1 MRRQLSLLV
10 LITLLLT
17 LSSCE
22 SGSQSKQ
29 PDTLNILSF
38 NVYSGNSDHAE
49 VSNADTADMRI
60 NNRSDK
66 LNDLLLSENISIAGL
81 QEVNSEW
88 QNWLNISLDSS
99 YAYVGTCTEDTH
111 EGGYIVY
118 RKETFSLIS
127 DGVFW
132 LAEGAPSTAETG
144 WDSEY
149 DRLCS
154 WALLQINN
162 TENYILF
169 MDTHLDHKG
178 TLARKY
184 SAKLILEQIDKLK
197 LHFEETF
204 QINNCSV
211 VLTGDMN
218 SEPKSS
224 VYRTFTEI
232 LTDSFHA
239 AQNNSVEAKAST
251 SPGLY
256 HRVSEENYVKDGHR
270 IDYIF
275 VSNNSFDVL
284 TYKML
289 HTATNLCP
297 YGEYISDHNAIIA
310 QLTPIT

>member
-1 MRRQLSLLV
+1 MRKQLSLLV

-22 SGSQSKQ
+22 NGSQSKQ
-29 PDTLNILSF
+29 PGTLNILSF

-49 VSNADTADMRI
+49 ISNADTADMRI
-60 NNRSDK
+60 EKRADK
-66 LNDLLLSENISIAGL
+66 LNDLLLGENISIAGL

-88 QNWLNISLDSS
+88 QNWLSTSLDSS
-99 YAYVGTCTEDTH
+99 YAYVGSCTEATH

-118 RKETFSLIS
+118 NKETFSLIT
-127 DGVFW
+127 DGAFW
-132 LAEGAPSTAETG
+132 LAEGAPSTAEIG
-144 WDSEY
+144 WDGKY

-154 WALLQINN
+154 WALLRIKDTNN
-162 TENYILF
+162 HILF
-169 MDTHLDHKG
+169 MNTHLDHKG

-184 SAKLILEQIDKLK
+184 SSKLILEQIDELL
-197 LHFEETF
+197 LHFEETYH
-204 QINNCSV
+204 IRNCSV
-211 VLTGDMN
+211 ILTGDMN
-218 SEPKSS
+218 SEPKTS

-232 LTDSFHA
+232 LTDSFHVA
-239 AQNNSVEAKAST
+239 KNNSVEEKAST

-275 VSNNSFDVL
+275 VSNNSFEVL

-297 YGEYISDHNAIIA
+297 YGEYLSDHNAIIA